1 MLYVRR
7 LSLEEI
13 IDLEWL
19 AVLVDQVLEYNNYM
33 VPLEEKHV
41 KMIQLAVNGSLDIET
56 IASYIVD
63 YLSPEAIH
71 FQYTYKNQEMQEDE
85 EQAI

>member
-1 MLYVRR
+1 MLEVRR

-19 AVLVDQVLEYNNYM
+19 AVLIDQVLEYNNYTA
-33 VPLEEKHV
+33 PLGEKHI
-41 KMIQLAVNGSLDIET
+41 KMIQLAVNGSLDTET

-63 YLSPEAIH
+63 YLSPEAID
-71 FQYTYKNQEMQEDE
+71 FNYAYKLTEFDQGEVV
-85 EQAI
+85 

>member
-1 MLYVRR
+1 MLSVRR

-13 IDLEWL
+13 INLEWL
-19 AVLVDQVLEYNNYM
+19 AMLVDQVLEHNHYS

-41 KMIQLAVNGSLDIET
+41 KMIQLAVNGSLDLET

-63 YLSPEAIH
+63 YLSPEAIN
-71 FQYTYKNQEMQEDE
+71 FQYQYRVSMDTEED
-85 EQAI
+85 AV

>member
-1 MLYVRR
+1 M
-7 LSLEEI
+7 EEI

-19 AVLVDQVLEYNNYM
+19 AMLIDQVLEYNNYT

-41 KMIQLAVNGSLDIET
+41 KMIQIAVNGSLDIET

-63 YLSPEAIH
+63 YLSSEAIN
-71 FQYTYKNQEMQEDE
+71 FNYEYINIPLSQEEVG
-85 EQAI
+85 